1 MSTLTTVVAV
11 LLVLLSVAATYAQT
25 PNKPTSL
32 AQTFGAAIELVVD
45 PLGNGVLMPMNGSIY
60 YDQAGSQVEMDLYS
74 SVFNQD
80 FHFTSFELATNSFEV
95 VNGVCRVGHKN
106 FSSWF
111 NWIFSPA
118 AVFAG
123 VTVTASGATCNNWLL
138 VASPNVRLQACAD
151 ATFIYSLVVSGT
163 GKPVNI
169 TFSQQSALP
178 STPVV
183 VPKSCSR
190 PPPVCPSAPWTRLS
204 IFRLHNIND
213 TELAQRNAASLIG
226 DLYYI
231 CSALVANS
239 PIAGNGT
246 VISLLQ
252 IAANTTWGQY
262 ALCNHGICVGGDNV
276 TVGHE
281 ATAGFTLGGGQCQQ
295 HNNIGDWYSLTAA
308 SQCAPNVTVPST
320 DCAWQFVKRVKSV
333 SMQCLVGAGL
343 AQMCAADIANGG
355 FPFQKSAALV
365 TSTLQSNKLCPDSPP
380 PIATN
385 K

>member
-1 MSTLTTVVAV
+1 MSTLT
-11 LLVLLSVAATYAQT
+11 LFSAALFVGLAHTQT
-25 PNKPTSL
+25 PNKPTAL
-32 AQTFGAAIELVVD
+32 AMTFGAAIELVVD
-45 PLGNGVLMPMNGSIY
+45 PLGNGVPMFMNGSIY

-74 SVFNQD
+74 SVFGQD
-80 FHFTSFELATNSFEV
+80 FHYTSFELSAAGFQV
-95 VNGVCRVGHKN
+95 ANGVCRDSNKT

-118 AVFAG
+118 TQFAG
-123 VTVTASGATCNNWLL
+123 TQTTPSGVTCNNWLL
-138 VASPNVRLQACAD
+138 RASSSVQLSACTD
-151 ATFIYSLVVSGT
+151 ATFIYSFVVTGT

-169 TFSQQSALP
+169 TFSSQTALP
-178 STPVV
+178 STPVM
-183 VPKSCSR
+183 VPKSCYR
-190 PPPVCPSAPWTRLS
+190 PPPVCPSSPWARLS
-204 IFRLHNIND
+204 IFRLHNVND

-231 CSALVANS
+231 CSALLANS

-262 ALCNHGICVGGDNV
+262 ALCNHGICVGGDNT

-281 ATAGFTLGGGQCQQ
+281 ATAGFTLGGGQCQM
-295 HNNIGDWYSLTAA
+295 HNNIGDWYSFTA
-308 SQCAPNVTVPST
+308 SSECAPNVTVPST

-343 AQMCAADIANGG
+343 TQMCAADIANGG

-365 TSTLQSNKLCPDSPP
+365 TSTLQNNKLCPDTPP
-380 PIATN
+380 PPLVASTN